1 MGSKLTCAGSG
12 TEDSTMGQEE
22 PAKAEEDATDGRGQ
36 GGEKGGGKGAKEE
49 EEVEKVAEGE
59 VRSLLELVS
68 SLSDQNAAGMQVKV
82 NHYLATRCGA
92 GLVFL
97 ILVSDDEELSV
108 HVLGSHRLSCPVK
121 IPVSNNSFSTALSSR
136 RPITLADIEPSHR
149 EDLWR
154 LLGLIHD
161 SERFGAVRRVCV
173 DPGGGGEGEGVG
185 QERRCLRETRNG
197 SAKSVDGSTPATRRL
212 FRDMSVDQGMSGGP
226 DDQPRRSSAAPRM
239 AFIAHKPQRAPTFPG
254 PDDNP
259 PARLPPIVHSSN
271 MPPVEANHAPKS
283 PNKMPKLGHHD
294 SAGQEST
301 GRQCGSLSLVCPA
314 SLLCVPVAAPGRDAT
329 AILAVLVDKQGGG
342 DFTVQDVH
350 VVTRC
355 FRCVAGI
362 LMTTAEAERERRL
375 RTQCQAL
382 LTVAQ
387 NLFTHLDDVSVL
399 LREIMAEARQLT
411 DAERC
416 SLFLLDREHGQL
428 VAKVFDG
435 ERKEESSG
443 EVRLPATQGIAG
455 HVAST
460 GHLLNIRDAY
470 AHPLFYRGFDEC
482 TGFKTRNILCFP
494 IKQDG
499 EVIGVAEL
507 CNKTTGLHF
516 TRFDEEIAT
525 AFSIYCGISISN
537 SLLYKKVSESQ
548 VRSKL
553 SNELMMF
560 HMKVTKEEVDRL
572 VQADVPPLTHFHR
585 DFCSF
590 RYFPRQ
596 LADPCT
602 TPAILSMVESLGMIT
617 KFRLSRESLARFTL
631 MVRKGY
637 RDPPYHN
644 WLHAFSVTHFA
655 FLTLQNLKLVERN
668 VLTPLEALAL
678 LVSSMCHDLD
688 HRGTTNSFQVAS
700 NSVLASLYS
709 SEGSVM
715 ERHHLAQAMC
725 ILNTDDCNFLEN
737 LSREEYT
744 KFLDLMRDIIL
755 ATDLAHHLRIVSE
768 LRQVASKGYEPDN
781 PRHHEL
787 LICLLM
793 TAADLSDQTK
803 DWHSSK
809 HVAELIYKEFFTQGD
824 LEKAMGNMPLEM
836 MDREKAFIPELQ
848 LQFLDD
854 VAIPVYEIVAKL
866 FPEAEEPYSSIKANR
881 RNWSR
886 LRDVYKRRKH
896 ESTSSLEVFEDDS
909 LDEELERDES

>member
-1 MGSKLTCAGSG
+1 MT
-12 TEDSTMGQEE
+12 
-22 PAKAEEDATDGRGQ
+22 
-36 GGEKGGGKGAKEE
+36 
-49 EEVEKVAEGE
+49 
-59 VRSLLELVS
+59 LE
-68 SLSDQNAAGMQVKV
+68 N
-82 NHYLATRCGA
+82 
-92 GLVFL
+92 
-97 ILVSDDEELSV
+97 
-108 HVLGSHRLSCPVK
+108 
-121 IPVSNNSFSTALSSR
+121 
-136 RPITLADIEPSHR
+136 IEPSHR

-154 LLGLIHD
+154 LLGLIQD
-161 SERFGAVRRVCV
+161 SDRLTTVRRVSV
-173 DPGGGGEGEGVG
+173 DPASGNVG
-185 QERRCLRETRNG
+185 RRCLKSTRNG
-197 SAKSVDGSTPATRRL
+197 SAKSVDGATSRSKIL
-212 FRDMSVDQGMSGGP
+212 SRDMSVDLSRQRFGVSLNTTAASHKYHRSSLSAAPPQVDRSHTQRGP
-226 DDQPRRSSAAPRM
+226 CDSLEEESSAATCSNS
-239 AFIAHKPQRAPTFPG
+239 PQSASSG
-254 PDDNP
+254 VP
-259 PARLPPIVHSSN
+259 PPSGLPPIESSN
-271 MPPVEANHAPKS
+271 HKQNS
-283 PNKMPKLGHHD
+283 RPKLTSSSGLFPTHCKPP
-294 SAGQEST
+294 ESSST
-301 GRQCGSLSLVCPA
+301 TSSTTFSPT
-314 SLLCVPVAAPGRDAT
+314 SLLCVPVASPGKETT
-329 AILAVLVDKQGGG
+329 AVLACLVDKVAGG
-342 DFTVQDVH
+342 DFTRQDVLK
-350 VVTRC
+350 VEEC
-355 FRCVAGI
+355 FRYTVGI
-362 LMTTAEAERERRL
+362 LVNTATAEMERRL

-382 LTVAQ
+382 LSVAQ
-387 NLFTHLDDVSVL
+387 NLFTHLNDVTVL

-416 SLFLLDREHGQL
+416 SLFLLDREQNQL

-435 ERKEESSG
+435 ERKEESGG

-455 HVAST
+455 HVATT

-494 IKQDG
+494 IKGDG
-499 EVIGVAEL
+499 IVIGVAEL

-537 SLLYKKVSESQ
+537 SLLYKKVFDTQ

-560 HMKVTKEEVDRL
+560 HMKVTQEEVDRL
-572 VQADVPPLTHFHR
+572 VQVEVLPPAAFHK

-596 LADPCT
+596 LAESK
-602 TPAILSMVESLGMIT
+602 TPMAVISMMESLGMIN
-617 KFRLSRESLARFTL
+617 KFRLSRESLTRFTL

-655 FLTLQNLKLVERN
+655 FLLLNNLH
-668 VLTPLEALAL
+668 LTENNCVTHLEALAL
-678 LVSSMCHDLD
+678 IVSSMCHDLD

-744 KFLDLMRDIIL
+744 QFLDLMRDIIL

-768 LRQVASKGYEPDN
+768 LREIAENGYEPN
-781 PRHHEL
+781 NQRHHEL

-803 DWHSSK
+803 DWQSSK

-866 FPEAEEPYSSIKANR
+866 FPGAQDPYNNIKTSR
-881 RNWSR
+881 RNWAR
-886 LRDVYKRRKH
+886 LRDVYKRRKP

-909 LDEELERDES
+909 LDEELDKEDS

>member
-1 MGSKLTCAGSG
+1 MT
-12 TEDSTMGQEE
+12 
-22 PAKAEEDATDGRGQ
+22 
-36 GGEKGGGKGAKEE
+36 
-49 EEVEKVAEGE
+49 
-59 VRSLLELVS
+59 LE
-68 SLSDQNAAGMQVKV
+68 
-82 NHYLATRCGA
+82 
-92 GLVFL
+92 
-97 ILVSDDEELSV
+97 
-108 HVLGSHRLSCPVK
+108 
-121 IPVSNNSFSTALSSR
+121 
-136 RPITLADIEPSHR
+136 DIEPSHR

-154 LLGLIHD
+154 LLGLIQD
-161 SERFGAVRRVCV
+161 SDRLSGVCRVSV
-173 DPGGGGEGEGVG
+173 DPAGNV
-185 QERRCLRETRNG
+185 ERKSLKSTRNG
-197 SAKSVDGSTPATRRL
+197 SARSVDATMGLGRTRVL
-212 FRDMSVDQGMSGGP
+212 SRDMSVDLCGYRWGGQCKSAGAP
-226 DDQPRRSSAAPRM
+226 HTTTAAAHNNHRSAQPLAAARDDLTQKGSCDDIGEESSVPSCSKPP
-239 AFIAHKPQRAPTFPG
+239 HKVLTKG
-254 PDDNP
+254 V
-259 PARLPPIVHSSN
+259 LSS
-271 MPPVEANHAPKS
+271 MPPVEYNHKENSKQSTKVTSNSASFLSCESSEYPRVTSTDLFS
-283 PNKMPKLGHHD
+283 P
-294 SAGQEST
+294 S
-301 GRQCGSLSLVCPA
+301 
-314 SLLCVPVAAPGRDAT
+314 SLLCVPVAAPGKETT
-329 AILAVLVDKQGGG
+329 AVLACLVDKASGGSFG
-342 DFTVQDVH
+342 QEDVQIVEQ
-350 VVTRC
+350 C
-355 FRCVAGI
+355 FRPVV
-362 LMTTAEAERERRL
+362 
-375 RTQCQAL
+375 L
-382 LTVAQ
+382 LPP
-387 NLFTHLDDVSVL
+387 DDVTVL

-416 SLFLLDREHGQL
+416 SLFLLDREQNQL

-435 ERKEESSG
+435 ERKEESGG

-455 HVAST
+455 HVATT
-460 GHLLNIRDAY
+460 GNLLNIRDAY

-494 IKQDG
+494 IKEDE

-537 SLLYKKVSESQ
+537 SLLYKKVFDTQ

-572 VQADVPPLTHFHR
+572 VQAEVLPPGAFHK

-590 RYFPRQ
+590 RYFPRLLPESRTP
-596 LADPCT
+596 LAVV
-602 TPAILSMVESLGMIT
+602 SMMESLGMIN

-655 FLTLQNLKLVERN
+655 FLLLDNLC
-668 VLTPLEALAL
+668 LTETNSLTHLEALAL
-678 LVSSMCHDLD
+678 IVSSMCHDLD

-744 KFLDLMRDIIL
+744 QFLDLMRDIIL

-768 LRQVASKGYEPDN
+768 LREVAESGYDPQN
-781 PRHHEL
+781 QRHHEL

-803 DWHSSK
+803 DWQSSK

-866 FPEAEEPYSSIKANR
+866 FPDAQEPYNNIKANR

-886 LRDVYKRRKH
+886 LRDVYKRRKP

-909 LDEELERDES
+909 LEEELEKEET

>member
-1 MGSKLTCAGSG
+1 
-12 TEDSTMGQEE
+12 MGQEE
-22 PAKAEEDATDGRGQ
+22 TAKAEEDATDGRRQRGGGGGGG
-36 GGEKGGGKGAKEE
+36 GGERQNGEE
-49 EEVEKVAEGE
+49 MKYDGDAQKLVD
-59 VRSLLELVS
+59 LVS
-68 SLSDQNAAGMQVKV
+68 SLSDQDAAGMQVKV
-82 NHYLATRCGA
+82 NHYLATRCRA

-97 ILVSDDEELSV
+97 ILVNEDEELSV
-108 HVLGSHRLSCPVK
+108 HVIGPHRLSCPVK

-136 RPITLADIEPSHR
+136 RPITLTDIEPSHR

-161 SERFGAVRRVCV
+161 SERFGAVGRTCV
-173 DPGGGGEGEGVG
+173 DHGSGDGVV
-185 QERRCLRETRNG
+185 QERPCLRETRNG
-197 SAKSVDGSTPATRRL
+197 SARSVDAATPSSRRL
-212 FRDMSVDQGMSGGP
+212 FRDLSVDQDTRSPGEAPPG
-226 DDQPRRSSAAPRM
+226 RRSSAAPRM
-239 AFIAHKPQRAPTFPG
+239 AFTTHKVQRAPTSPAQG
-254 PDDNP
+254 GDT
-259 PARLPPIVHSSN
+259 PARLPTVSHTVSL
-271 MPPVEANHAPKS
+271 PPVEANHAPRSTGKAS
-283 PNKMPKLGHHD
+283 V
-294 SAGQEST
+294 AGQHHLERHESE
-301 GRQCGSLSLVCPA
+301 GYRSLAPVCPA
-314 SLLCVPVAAPGRDAT
+314 SLLCVPVPGPRRDAT
-329 AILAVLVDKQGGG
+329 AMLVVLVDKQGGG
-342 DFTVQDVH
+342 DFLPQDVQVVQD
-350 VVTRC
+350 C
-355 FRCVAGI
+355 FRCVVGI
-362 LMTTAEAERERRL
+362 LLNTAEAERERRL

-382 LTVAQ
+382 LSVAQ

-416 SLFLLDREHGQL
+416 SLFLLDREHEQL

-435 ERKEESSG
+435 ERKEESLEEVLLPVLQNLPGVYVTSAG

-460 GHLLNIRDAY
+460 GALLNIRDAY

-572 VQADVPPLTHFHR
+572 VQVDVPPPSHFHR
-585 DFCSF
+585 DFNSF

-596 LADPCT
+596 LPDPCT
-602 TPAILSMVESLGMIT
+602 SPAILSMVESLGMIT

-655 FLTLQNLKLVERN
+655 FLLLQNLQLVERG
-668 VLTPLEALAL
+668 VLTSLEALAL
-678 LVSSMCHDLD
+678 IVSSMCHDLD

-744 KFLDLMRDIIL
+744 KFLDLMREIIL
-755 ATDLAHHLRIVSE
+755 ATDLAHHLRILSE
-768 LRQVASKGYEPDN
+768 LRQVAEEGYDSAN
-781 PRHHEL
+781 PRHHDL

-866 FPEAEEPYSSIKANR
+866 FPEADEPYSSIKANR

-886 LRDVYKRRKH
+886 LRDVYKRRKP

-909 LDEELERDES
+909 LEEELEKDES